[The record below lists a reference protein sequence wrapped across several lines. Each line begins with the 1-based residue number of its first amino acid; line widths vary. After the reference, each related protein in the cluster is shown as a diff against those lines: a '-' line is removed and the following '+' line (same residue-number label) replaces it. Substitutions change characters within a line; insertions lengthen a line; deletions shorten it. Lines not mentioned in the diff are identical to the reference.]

1 MNTFIFRVV
10 KSFNILGFWDID
22 PCAVKI
28 SDWKNSS
35 NTGSTFV
42 LVLSDMFSMA
52 SFLRKLK
59 HSVGARPHIASTE
72 IPVKIMKQNYIC
84 FTLFCNFFSHS
95 IIIVCNILIIKSWLI
110 LYFPRLPR
118 IIIGQWGL
126 QLLSLKPLRRC
137 LIPE

>member
-1 MNTFIFRVV
+1 MNTIIFRVV
-10 KSFNILGFWDID
+10 KSFNILGFWDKD
-22 PCAVKI
+22 PCAMKT

-35 NTGSTFV
+35 NAGSTFV
-42 LVLSDMFSMA
+42 LVLSDLFSMT

-59 HSVGARPHIASTE
+59 HSVGARPHIASAE

-95 IIIVCNILIIKSWLI
+95 IIVCNILIIKNWLI
-110 LYFPRLPR
+110 LYFPRLLR